1 MREFR
6 CSHEVDFMQSS
17 IVKLRHS
24 RGHSFVSIPK
34 KFLDCIQARY
44 LRVSFDRGR
53 LIYEPLEESC
63 K

>member
-1 MREFR
+1 
-6 CSHEVDFMQSS
+6 MQSS

-53 LIYEPLEESC
+53 LIYEPLEESG